1 MTKYVENE
9 KAAWKDIQNK
19 QRLSETIW
27 IIVMIVVLVFGIIIE
42 IYDIKDCK
50 KFALLNYQVLN
61 YDNISLALLQIQ
73 ATIDTLAIALLA
85 LLSGK
90 ITDSYMGIS
99 WNDFQLNQKPMIFKQ
114 KRIVYGLL
122 ILLVVSIGMHM
133 LEFYNIVTAMFI
145 VACIIIGISVWQ
157 IYGAFTED
165 IKIRKEIKIYYLYLI
180 ENKEESLL
188 PVFVNSWA
196 HQIVDQQLQEYKE
209 WLEIFVKIFQKEF
222 LRDTPEARVIL
233 QEKCSKLVGILFE
246 AYGQSSKARG
256 MSLLYTC
263 YEQAFVCIKNHKT
276 QIKEF
281 EDGYHLFGN
290 VSPKLR
296 KCLEEVSIKIVEDK
310 LNWNNLIDYIM
321 YVNYE
326 LAYRDD
332 LQNERI
338 ELIYFM
344 NYMSYYLSQNKSQ
357 NYNKHEWGKI
367 LLNLKYY
374 EETSYTID
382 KDIVNEQ
389 RAKMMLAYAIGL
401 VRFQMFDLLKDT
413 LYMKAMRHANT
424 MNSKYYI
431 YMVLSVHCYMFYIA
445 EYESEEYVSKEL
457 KESCKRFLEDR
468 EIRRRFSK
476 FLDWVDFFDGKS
488 EENDFFNKKV
498 EAYLKESLR
507 SYEIWSRYDNGKQL
521 LLGNVVR
528 DYTTFLLVY
537 MEDEYAN
544 SELMEKTI
552 PEENIIEYYLEYIGK
567 AEKKEL
573 LRRLLKYLDVPEEK
587 RNMEAKVLFQKLE
600 RFIVQKFKSIEIEK
614 AKLKQ
619 KEYMD
624 TVDEENT
631 ENIIINKLKT
641 YFKKEFADV
650 ITDTRNQETDA
661 EIKMLF
667 RNNILTDT
675 NIERCIDGLYN
686 DISCMIIQNLIK
698 FLEEKEMI
706 EEKSRDLMSDDQY
719 IDYLKQY
726 NPEILIGSEYAY
738 EPQKYVNRK
747 LTDEYLLDKKYIFVG
762 FTNE

>member
-488 EENDFFNKKV
+488 EENDFFIQKHNK
-498 EAYLKESLR
+498 
-507 SYEIWSRYDNGKQL
+507 
-521 LLGNVVR
+521 
-528 DYTTFLLVY
+528 
-537 MEDEYAN
+537 
-544 SELMEKTI
+544 
-552 PEENIIEYYLEYIGK
+552 
-567 AEKKEL
+567 
-573 LRRLLKYLDVPEEK
+573 
-587 RNMEAKVLFQKLE
+587 
-600 RFIVQKFKSIEIEK
+600 
-614 AKLKQ
+614 
-619 KEYMD
+619 
-624 TVDEENT
+624 
-631 ENIIINKLKT
+631 
-641 YFKKEFADV
+641 
-650 ITDTRNQETDA
+650 
-661 EIKMLF
+661 
-667 RNNILTDT
+667 
-675 NIERCIDGLYN
+675 
-686 DISCMIIQNLIK
+686 NLI
-698 FLEEKEMI
+698 I
-706 EEKSRDLMSDDQY
+706 S
-719 IDYLKQY
+719 
-726 NPEILIGSEYAY
+726 
-738 EPQKYVNRK
+738 
-747 LTDEYLLDKKYIFVG
+747 
-762 FTNE
+762 